1 MTGPHGLGDL
11 VQDPDETIRRMDDW
25 AAGFAA
31 KAQRYQAAQEQTER
45 LRLTATSADGAVSV
59 TVGADGTVTD
69 LTFSNKVKSFPLEEL
84 SRQILTTMRRA
95 QSGIADRVAGVMPS
109 SSATRIARPAAR
121 CWTPCAA
128 GSPTRTNRTSS
139 RPCRRRRSRRPRPVA
154 RPPRPRPVPRRRRRG
169 GPPRPTT
176 RTTTR
181 GDRRPVRVIDDVPA
195 ARCKVAGA
203 GHDVGT
209 EEA

>member
-1 MTGPHGLGDL
+1 MTGPNGLGDL
-11 VQDPDETIRRMDDW
+11 VRDPDETIRRMDDW

-95 QSGIADRVAGVMPS
+95 QSGIADRVAGVMAEQLGDEDRETRSALLDNLRGRFPDPDEPDEQPPAPPEPVPPS
-109 SSATRIARPAAR
+109 PAGGAATPPAPGAPQPPRRPAPA
-121 CWTPCAA
+121 
-128 GSPTRTNRTSS
+128 
-139 RPCRRRRSRRPRPVA
+139 
-154 RPPRPRPVPRRRRRG
+154 
-169 GPPRPTT
+169 
-176 RTTTR
+176 
-181 GDRRPVRVIDDVPA
+181 DDEDNNPW
-195 ARCKVAGA
+195 
-203 GHDVGT
+203 
-209 EEA
+209 